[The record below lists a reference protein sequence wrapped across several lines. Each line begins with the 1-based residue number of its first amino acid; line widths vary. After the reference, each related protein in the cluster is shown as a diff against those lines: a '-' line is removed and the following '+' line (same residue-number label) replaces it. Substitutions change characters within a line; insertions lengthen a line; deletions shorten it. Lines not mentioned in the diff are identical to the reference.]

1 MCLQGVNSRF
11 YKILCGIVNHKRWA
25 SNGLQNILKQ
35 VLEECGNDKVLG
47 RNEDFQV
54 SKDLSR
60 RVNFK

>member
-1 MCLQGVNSRF
+1 MV
-11 YKILCGIVNHKRWA
+11 YKKV
-25 SNGLQNILKQ
+25 LKQ
-35 VLEECGNDKVLG
+35 ALEECGNDKGLE